1 MIKRRAIYLNEEI
14 LEQSGTTIIYYEKD
28 TKDKNIYARLID
40 SEKNFIC
47 NFYSKESLEDFLI
60 DVQNVKHIS
69 GLVEIGLCLNVMW
82 ANNLADLY
90 VEWLDYCEEDK
101 EEYSYQEFID
111 NIPINVIKNNLKQVY
126 FIINYT
132 EV

>member
-47 NFYSKESLEDFLI
+47 NFYSKKSLEDFLI
-60 DVQNVKHIS
+60 DIQNVKHIS
-69 GLVEIGLCLNVMW
+69 ELVEIGLCLNVMW
-82 ANNLADLY
+82 ANDLADLY
-90 VEWLDYCEEDK
+90 VEWLDYCEEEK
-101 EEYSYQEFID
+101 ENYSYQEFID